1 LISQAAALPG
11 IFLRR
16 DLAAE
21 KRLRKFMAKVLYTA
35 FMADARGKVNGSVFS
50 KNRSGAYVRTKV
62 TPVNRQTAT
71 QQLARGRF
79 SARSAGWR
87 GLTEAQRLSWSNAA
101 PNFPVFD
108 IFGNSKILSGS
119 ALYNMLNLNLAQAGQ
134 AAITTAPSPVAIASL
149 VSAALISDVSDGT
162 VSLTCGL
169 TPVPAGFTAVV
180 FATPQY
186 GPGQYFVK
194 NKYRFLQTV
203 AAAGTLAPALLFTAY
218 TALFGSLVAGNK
230 ISVKVFLVSN
240 TTGQA
245 GVPFSAVATIT
256 A

>member
-1 LISQAAALPG
+1 MQPAA
-11 IFLRR
+11 
-16 DLAAE
+16 DLGKTKTGAIP
-21 KRLRKFMAKVLYTA
+21 FMAKVLYTA
-35 FMADARGKVNGSVFS
+35 IVADMRGKLNGTVMS
-50 KNRSGAYVRTKV
+50 KNKSGAYVRTKV

-71 QQLARGRF
+71 QQKARAAFG
-79 SARSAGWR
+79 ARSSGWR
-87 GLTEAQRLSWSNAA
+87 GLTEAQRLTWQSAA
-101 PNFPVFD
+101 ANFPVFD
-108 IFGNSKILSGS
+108 IFGNAKILSGS

-169 TPVPAGFTAVV
+169 AAVPAGFTAVV

-194 NKYRFLQTV
+194 NKFRFLSTV
-203 AAAGTLAPALLFTAY
+203 AAAATLAPTLLFTAWS
-218 TALFGSLVAGNK
+218 AKFGTLVAANK
-230 ISVKVFLVSN
+230 ISVRIFLVSN

-245 GVPFSAVATIT
+245 GVPFSADATIT